1 MTLQEFNDRRVC
13 YRRLVVLPS
22 LVAVAL
28 VTASALLVPRFSALL
43 AGAAILGVILAG
55 IYYDNRLVSRI
66 GLRCPSCRRH
76 LHHIAGAVVT
86 TRRCRCGAEVL
97 DEKGEVA

>member
-1 MTLQEFNDRRVC
+1 MTLQEFSERRVC
-13 YRRLVVLPS
+13 YRRAVVLPS

-28 VTASALLVPRFSALL
+28 VTAAALLIPRFSGLL
-43 AGAAILGVILAG
+43 AGVAILGVIVAG

-76 LHHIAGAVVT
+76 LHHITGAVLT

-97 DEKGEVA
+97 NEKGEAV